1 LSADSKKP
9 HKQQKEDA
17 ATSPYAPGTPP
28 AEIAKPCGRRFLD
41 SLSRFPFYRKVEGVS
56 MKNRNKRSHHDADDL
71 LLQHEVEV
79 IEGILES
86 KAKYRKVVQAAVAK
100 WVKDFQSGHIEI
112 KTVDDLKKL
121 IELDIE
127 LQKVDY

>member
-1 LSADSKKP
+1 
-9 HKQQKEDA
+9 
-17 ATSPYAPGTPP
+17 
-28 AEIAKPCGRRFLD
+28 
-41 SLSRFPFYRKVEGVS
+41 
-56 MKNRNKRSHHDADDL
+56 MKNRNKRSHYDAEDL

-86 KAKYRKVVQAAVAK
+86 KAKYRKVVQAAIAK

-127 LQKVDY
+127 LQKDEI

>member
-1 LSADSKKP
+1 
-9 HKQQKEDA
+9 
-17 ATSPYAPGTPP
+17 
-28 AEIAKPCGRRFLD
+28 
-41 SLSRFPFYRKVEGVS
+41 
-56 MKNRNKRSHHDADDL
+56 MKNRNKRSRHDAEDL

-86 KAKYRKVVQAAVAK
+86 KAKYRKVVQAAIAK

-127 LQKVDY
+127 LQKDEF